1 MSAPWWY
8 PDNEEDPL
16 PEGVY
21 VEDLTSQ
28 RRYCQADPKRALK
41 AGLRPVSR
49 IPCKLKASV
58 RVTWTLKNEAL
69 LLCYHHGHAKLDQLR
84 TWERRR
90 REAAMAAGLP
100 YDQVVA
106 LPFVQVVQPQLP
118 SSPTSKALPSPLSA
132 PPLPAPVEQPKL
144 GVAASLPPPAPSEP
158 AAEASPT
165 SAIVPATAEP
175 AMPAGPEPAM
185 PATQEDV
192 RATLSPLEER
202 AMPIPP
208 EKNAAFTYLARLA
221 SGSRRTMREALDEI
235 AQWLWGMH
243 ADASRAPWHTLR
255 YAHTS
260 AVRAHLAEKNA
271 PRTANKK
278 LAALRSVLKEAWKL
292 GLLPTE
298 EYHRAVEF
306 DGVKVGHLP
315 VGRALTRDQ
324 VAALYATCA
333 ADATVWGRRDAA
345 LLALLQGAALRRAE
359 ACTMALADYDPQ
371 TGQVFV
377 RRGKGGKQR
386 VIWLPQEGCNA
397 IGEWFTARGRE
408 PGFLLAAITPQGR
421 PRPGR
426 AMSTET
432 VYARL
437 QVLADRANVPRF
449 SPHDLRRTYATD
461 AIQHGVDLVIVKRL
475 MGHENIETTVRYDR
489 RGEAAL
495 REAAVKRYLPFHP
508 TATASPSIEPPHAEA
523 AAAPPVEKAT
533 TSPELVEE
541 VAPSRT
547 STTPKRT
554 KPRQVVQKK
563 APRIAPAARSRART
577 TRRPRTAKKARSH
590 ESRRKPASALR
601 LRGRAKRK
609 AQRRA

>member
-1 MSAPWWY
+1 MYGPWDE
-8 PDNEEDPL
+8 PLDDL
-16 PEGVY
+16 PEGVF
-21 VEDLTSQ
+21 VEHLESQ
-28 RRYCQADPKRALK
+28 RRLCQADPRRARK

-49 IPCKLKASV
+49 IPCGLKAGV
-58 RVTWTLKNEAL
+58 RITWPEKNEVL
-69 LLCYHHGHAKLDQLR
+69 HLCPLHGQAKLNQLR
-84 TWERRR
+84 AFERRR
-90 REAAMAAGLP
+90 REAAAAAGLP
-100 YDQVVA
+100 YVY
-106 LPFVQVVQPQLP
+106 VVQPQLP
-118 SSPTSKALPSPLSA
+118 PPPTSA

-144 GVAASLPPPAPSEP
+144 GVAAPPPPFEEAPPPPAPSEP
-158 AAEASPT
+158 AAEASMT
-165 SAIVPATAEP
+165 SAIV
-175 AMPAGPEPAM
+175 

-208 EKNAAFTYLARLA
+208 EKNAAFVYLARLA

-235 AQWLWGMH
+235 ARWLWGMH

-271 PRTANKK
+271 PATANKK

-306 DGVKVGHLP
+306 DGVKEGHLP
-315 VGRALTRDQ
+315 VGRALPRDQ
-324 VAALYATCA
+324 VDALYATCA

-345 LLALLQGAALRRAE
+345 LLALLQGVALRRAE
-359 ACTMALADYDPQ
+359 ACAMALADYDPQ
-371 TGQVFV
+371 TGQVVV

-386 VIWLPQEGCNA
+386 VIWLPPQGRAAFEEWIA
-397 IGEWFTARGRE
+397 IRGRE
-408 PGFLLAAITPQGR
+408 PGFLVAAISPQGR

-461 AIQHGVDLVIVKRL
+461 AIAHGEDLVTVKRL
-475 MGHENIETTVRYDR
+475 MGHESIETTARYDR

-508 TATASPSIEPPHAEA
+508 TATAAPLPAAALPSPEAATPPVSETTSSPDEEKAAPSPS
-523 AAAPPVEKAT
+523 
-533 TSPELVEE
+533 
-541 VAPSRT
+541 
-547 STTPKRT
+547 KRA

-577 TRRPRTAKKARSH
+577 TRRPRKAKTARPA
-590 ESRRKPASALR
+590 ESRRKPGRAQR
-601 LRGRAKRK
+601 LRGRARRSARRK
-609 AQRRA
+609 A